1 MQTQKPDQ
9 FCSNHSENQSAL
21 TRNTT
26 LRQHSL
32 VSLKNS
38 TNFVKFIHRQ
48 PNMNRKQD
56 LRQYK
61 GGFILDKVKSL
72 NPRGR
77 KEEKVRNWQGK
88 SDREESLSNYW
99 WHERPPTKKKTA
111 ANTSETTQINVKD
124 AREIRSSRS
133 PPVKIFQPIT
143 EESTQPA
150 KQRIPKMKT
159 TQAVQTD
166 NFKVLVGTQTDISEE
181 RPETQEVFMSRINYD
196 IASQEEG
203 APNEEPPTM
212 TRTQPE
218 ATQLESS
225 HH

>member
-1 MQTQKPDQ
+1 M
-9 FCSNHSENQSAL
+9 
-21 TRNTT
+21 
-26 LRQHSL
+26 
-32 VSLKNS
+32 
-38 TNFVKFIHRQ
+38 
-48 PNMNRKQD
+48 
-56 LRQYK
+56 
-61 GGFILDKVKSL
+61 KSL

-77 KEEKVRNWQGK
+77 KEEKILNWQGK
-88 SDREESLSNYW
+88 SDREESLSDPW

-133 PPVKIFQPIT
+133 PPVKIFPPIT
-143 EESTQPA
+143 EENTQPA

-159 TQAVQTD
+159 TQAVQTN
-166 NFKVLVGTQTDISEE
+166 NFKVLVGTQTDITEE